1 MTTKRIVEIFSAS
14 CPVCEEAIDQV
25 KEIVCS
31 SCEVIVHDMQ
41 DSGNSERARNLGI
54 RSIPAVVID
63 GKLAECCGKG
73 SNVEILKQAGLG
85 KSLN

>member
-41 DSGNSERARNLGI
+41 DSGNCERARNLGI

-63 GKLAECCGKG
+63 GKLAKCCGKG
-73 SNVEILKQAGLG
+73 TNVEILKQAGLG